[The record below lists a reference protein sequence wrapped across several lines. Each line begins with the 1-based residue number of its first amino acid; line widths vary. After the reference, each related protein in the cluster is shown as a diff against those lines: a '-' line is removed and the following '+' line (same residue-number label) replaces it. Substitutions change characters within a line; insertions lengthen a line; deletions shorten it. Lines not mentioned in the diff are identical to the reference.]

1 MSGVAPGCTAGV
13 VGVGVGV
20 GVGVA
25 LVTEGVGVGDGV
37 AGTDGVA
44 ADVWGDDVPGS
55 GTLGDGSGVGVHPA
69 RTRAAS
75 TAATGATRG
84 RPAPELPGILRIG
97 PPRPSLPA
105 LYPARLTGWHDSPM
119 ATDADRLFPGTTFI
133 NSALDALAAKDDMSR
148 RVTVPYLQRAAM
160 AGIVIGVFYGAFYA
174 TMAVFTGIEVGDTDL
189 AGIGRIIGALVF
201 GWALVFIYFTKSEL
215 LTSNMMMVTI
225 GVYHGRLGPL
235 RALAILGLCYLGN
248 ALGGLLLAVLIRFST
263 LASGPVLEAM
273 QHSVDAKLAYVSA
286 GPAGLLD
293 LFIRAILCNF
303 MINLAML
310 LVYNGYVKGDFAKM
324 IAMVMSVFLFAFLGL
339 EHSVANTVLFTMI
352 GLRSGI
358 DIGLAAGNVGIAL
371 LGNYV
376 GGGLLIGLY
385 YAYLNDPRRH
395 LRDAA

>member
-1 MSGVAPGCTAGV
+1 
-13 VGVGVGV
+13 
-20 GVGVA
+20 
-25 LVTEGVGVGDGV
+25 
-37 AGTDGVA
+37 
-44 ADVWGDDVPGS
+44 
-55 GTLGDGSGVGVHPA
+55 
-69 RTRAAS
+69 
-75 TAATGATRG
+75 
-84 RPAPELPGILRIG
+84 
-97 PPRPSLPA
+97 
-105 LYPARLTGWHDSPM
+105 M

-225 GVYHGRLGPL
+225 GVYHRRLGPL